1 MMLKLL
7 YLLLISDTLL
17 LASEGGSISV
27 TSSGGESLEKWS
39 VGRCILVSMHAKIF
53 IRTKV
58 KQSQK
63 KVENWDKDQTIPS
76 LTLFDLL
83 NPEQTRQ
90 TIQWLWLLHPLLE
103 FALMALVML
112 KTPGP
117 ILQSMMRTFWRNFK
131 VLFRQRLELYWQE
144 NDLGRKISFDFVR
157 NRTDQLYGV
166 ERVNAVYET
175 RKYKRAAD
183 SEMVTEFVSCLFVI
197 PFSIQQQRWVW
208 QLSWWSHGSSSSQL
222 AALTFVKMLAP
233 RIFTLSLG
241 NIGN

>member
-1 MMLKLL
+1 M
-7 YLLLISDTLL
+7 
-17 LASEGGSISV
+17 
-27 TSSGGESLEKWS
+27 
-39 VGRCILVSMHAKIF
+39 
-53 IRTKV
+53 
-58 KQSQK
+58 
-63 KVENWDKDQTIPS
+63 
-76 LTLFDLL
+76 
-83 NPEQTRQ
+83 TRQ

-117 ILQSMMRTFWRNFK
+117 ILQSMIITFWRNFK

-183 SEMVTEFVSCLFVI
+183 SEMVTEFVSCSFVF
-197 PFSIQQQRWVW
+197 PFSIQPQRWVW
-208 QLSWWSHGSSSSQL
+208 QLSWWSPGSSSSL
-222 AALTFVKMLAP
+222 STALTFVKMLVP
-233 RIFTLSLG
+233 RISTLSSGNLG
-241 NIGN
+241 N